1 MLPPFVRWWLARPW
15 KTFWLTVLVFLGPLL
30 AQDVLMGSGFTDSP
44 LFSPAPGR
52 VPASPIAGVFVLA
65 MPVLMLASFVWATWA
80 SWRRSKIGA
89 ITKVGV
95 PVLAYVLLVGG
106 SVVLMEAVRAQ
117 ARLAKVN
124 ADTRAIG
131 SALSIYAQHMGRLPA
146 TLDELTSSTTNGR
159 GELAGPFLLRLP
171 TAPPG
176 WTDYG
181 YETRADGTFSVR
193 SEGEGRTVV
202 SAPAPDETPAG
213 PRALR

>member
-15 KTFWLTVLVFLGPLL
+15 KTFWLTVLVLMATGAFL
-30 AQDVLMGSGFTDSP
+30 DVSFVLGFRGES
-44 LFSPAPGR
+44 
-52 VPASPIAGVFVLA
+52 VPAIAGVFMMVQLA
-65 MPVLMLASFVWATWA
+65 LLLASFLWGTWA

-95 PVLAYVLLVGG
+95 PVLAFVLLIWG
-106 SVVLMEAVRAQ
+106 SEALMEGLRAQ

>member
-15 KTFWLTVLVFLGPLL
+15 KTFWLTVLV
-30 AQDVLMGSGFTDSP
+30 LMASGAFVEVS
-44 LFSPAPGR
+44 FVFGFRGES
-52 VPASPIAGVFVLA
+52 VPAIARVFMMVQTAL
-65 MPVLMLASFVWATWA
+65 LLASFLWATWA

-95 PVLAYVLLVGG
+95 PVLAFVLLIWGPEFV
-106 SVVLMEAVRAQ
+106 MEAIRAR

-131 SALSIYAQHMGRLPA
+131 SALSTYAQHKGRLPA

-159 GELAGPFLLRLP
+159 NEVAGPFLLCLP

-181 YETRADGTFSVR
+181 YEARADGTFSVR

-202 SAPAPDETPAG
+202 FPEKWPGS
-213 PRALR
+213 

>member
-15 KTFWLTVLVFLGPLL
+15 KTFWLTVLVLMATGAFL
-30 AQDVLMGSGFTDSP
+30 DVSFVLGFRGES
-44 LFSPAPGR
+44 
-52 VPASPIAGVFVLA
+52 VPAIAGVFMMVQLA
-65 MPVLMLASFVWATWA
+65 LLLASFLWATWA

-95 PVLAYVLLVGG
+95 PVLAFVLLIWG
-106 SVVLMEAVRAQ
+106 SEALMEGLRAR

-131 SALSIYAQHMGRLPA
+131 SALSTYAQHKGRLPA

-181 YETRADGTFSVR
+181 YEARADGTFSVR
-193 SEGEGRTVV
+193 TEGERRTVV
-202 SAPAPDETPAG
+202 FPEK
-213 PRALR
+213 

>member
-15 KTFWLTVLVFLGPLL
+15 KTFWLTVLVLMASGAFL
-30 AQDVLMGSGFTDSP
+30 DVSFVLGFRGES
-44 LFSPAPGR
+44 
-52 VPASPIAGVFVLA
+52 VPAIAGVFMMVQLA
-65 MPVLMLASFVWATWA
+65 LLLASFLWATWA

-95 PVLAYVLLVGG
+95 PVLAFVLLIWG
-106 SVVLMEAVRAQ
+106 SEALMEGLRAR

-131 SALSIYAQHMGRLPA
+131 SALSTYAQHKGRLPA

-181 YETRADGTFSVR
+181 YEARADGTFSVR
-193 SEGEGRTVV
+193 TEGERRTVV
-202 SAPAPDETPAG
+202 FPEK
-213 PRALR
+213 

>member
-1 MLPPFVRWWLARPW
+1 MIKLSDVKVRPQYRTSGAVKGDGSAMLSPYFGWWFARPW
-15 KTFWLTVLVFLGPLL
+15 KTFWLTLLLCYLGIAVF
-30 AQDVLMGSGFTDSP
+30 GFTDSP
-44 LFSPAPGR
+44 LYSPAIAR
-52 VPASPIAGVFVLA
+52 VFGLA
-65 MPVLMLASFVWATWA
+65 MLVFLPVSFLWATWA

-95 PVLAYVLLVGG
+95 PVLAFVLLVGG
-106 SVVLMEAVRAQ
+106 SVALLEAVRAQ

-131 SALSIYAQHMGRLPA
+131 GALSSYAQHMGRLPA

-159 GELAGPFLLRLP
+159 GELAGPFLARLP

-181 YETRADGTFSVR
+181 YEARAGGTFSVR
-193 SEGEGRTVV
+193 SEGERRTVV
-202 SAPAPDETPAG
+202 FPEK
-213 PRALR
+213 